1 MVYIKTCCPCL
12 DIDRLPKSLFITRL
26 PVWVPKV
33 FQLLAGHVTGLS
45 LGSWLC
51 HSAAI
56 LVTPSPT
63 YTWRR
68 IIESVT
74 VSYNSYISLFAYRIH
89 RLVILIPK
97 DLHSTVIRN
106 EDHSPKSKTL
116 RPLLNVAYNYKLYIG
131 LLYWYKK
138 IYNSHTKWISQDH
151 DPKSKTLRPL
161 LNFT

>member
-1 MVYIKTCCPCL
+1 MSWYSPVTQNLYSLPDCL
-12 DIDRLPKSLFITRL
+12 FGFLEGSSYLQAMWQGSH
-26 PVWVPKV
+26 WVADSAI
-33 FQLLAGHVTGLS
+33 QQQYLS
-45 LGSWLC
+45 LPRPR
-51 HSAAI
+51 
-56 LVTPSPT
+56 TPGAG
-63 YTWRR
+63 
-68 IIESVT
+68 IQSVT